1 MAIHRKSYDEQIA
14 RSEAEHRA
22 ARGETYR
29 DLAWTCGHMVFWVL
43 AGWVCIG
50 FAVRSTSLVFG
61 KILWWLG
68 ITLWIPGVLFSLLA
82 AYRRGEKRG
91 DW

>member
-1 MAIHRKSYDEQIA
+1 MTNRS

-43 AGWVCIG
+43 AGWVCIA
-50 FAVRSTSLVFG
+50 FAVHSTSLVFG

-68 ITLWIPGVLFSLLA
+68 ITLWSPGVLFSLLA